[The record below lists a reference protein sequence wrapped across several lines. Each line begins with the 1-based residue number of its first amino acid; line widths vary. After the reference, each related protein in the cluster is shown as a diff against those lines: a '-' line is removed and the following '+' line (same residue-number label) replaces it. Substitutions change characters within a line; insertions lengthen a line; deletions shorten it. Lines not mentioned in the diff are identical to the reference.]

1 MSHLK
6 FAHIEYSI
14 STKSLDLFTIGCG
27 KGITNL
33 NCEEYD
39 GCKDCC
45 NPEIRDWNVEGFG
58 IPQVI
63 AKVYQLNAKFNKLID
78 RILIVGGDPADAYFR
93 YKDEMTEFL
102 RQLRT
107 VGKPLYLFTRHEL
120 PSIPRELLELVDYVK
135 TGAYIP
141 ELKCDDNIQDGIKLA
156 TSNQKIF
163 KVSDILQGEEDESYE
178 ICK

>member
-1 MSHLK
+1 MPHLK
-6 FAHIEYSI
+6 FAHIEYSM
-14 STKSLDLFTIGCG
+14 STKSLDLFVIGCYG
-27 KGITNL
+27 H
-33 NCEEYD
+33 CE
-39 GCKDCC
+39 DCC
-45 NPEIRDWNVEGFG
+45 NPEIKDFNLEGYG
-58 IPQVI
+58 IPTVI
-63 AKVYQLNAKFNKLID
+63 SKVYQLNSKFDKLID
-78 RILIVGGDPADAYFR
+78 RIVLVGGDFMDNYNTYP
-93 YKDEMTEFL
+93 DEMTEFL